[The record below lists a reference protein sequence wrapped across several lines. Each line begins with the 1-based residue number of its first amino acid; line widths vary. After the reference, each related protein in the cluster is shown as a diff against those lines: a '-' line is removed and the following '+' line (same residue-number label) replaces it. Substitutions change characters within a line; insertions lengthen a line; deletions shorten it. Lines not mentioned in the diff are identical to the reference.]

1 MKFINSLQIKQKIF
15 MSFCL
20 ISILFVFTAV
30 FSFIAGRNIQK
41 QSSILRNS
49 TYITLQH
56 SHILISEFKAIGD
69 KFSNAGVSQNA
80 GILSK
85 SKENAALFSASILE
99 LMKMDKDRTKDLEE
113 INVLFNEFNNNGYK
127 ITETLIGNGDVMSLE
142 TSMKRF
148 GEVTLEL
155 KEKLDSYEK
164 SKEEVFSSNI
174 ANIENTSKRN
184 NLIVSAITVAIII
197 ASLMMA
203 YFITRMIVGPLH
215 QLAAAFKDIAE
226 GEGDLRRRLDAG
238 RRDEIGE
245 VAEGFNTFVDKL
257 TNVLGKVVEL
267 TQRVGFSSMQLS
279 ATAEQIF
286 KGTENQNMQVTQ
298 VASAIEEMSATVIEV
313 ASNTSQAAE
322 FAKKATD
329 MAIKGGDIVS
339 RTVHGMHSIAK
350 SVEESANTIEE
361 LGRNSDQIGEIITVI
376 NDIADQTNLLALNA
390 AIEAAR
396 AGEHG
401 KGFAVVADEVRKL
414 AERTTKATKEIRE
427 KIELIQEK
435 TAGAVEAMNSGRKDV
450 DAGVGFATEA
460 GVSLTNI
467 VEIVKN
473 VSNMITQ
480 IAAAEEQQ
488 SAAAGEISTNMESIA
503 NVTKEASGSV
513 KDTSNAANELSK
525 IASELQAM
533 TSQFKL

>member
-20 ISILFVFTAV
+20 ISILLVFTAV
-30 FSFIAGRNIQK
+30 FSYIAGRNIQK

-56 SHILISEFKAIGD
+56 SHILISEFKTIGD

-85 SKENAALFSASILE
+85 SKENAELFSASILE
-99 LMKMDKDRTKDLEE
+99 LMKIDKDRTKDLEE

-148 GEVTLEL
+148 GEVTLQL

-184 NLIVSAITVAIII
+184 NLIVSAITVAMII
-197 ASLMMA
+197 ASLLMA

-339 RTVHGMHSIAK
+339 RTVHGMQSIAK

-427 KIELIQEK
+427 KIELIQDR
-435 TAGAVEAMNSGRKDV
+435 TAGAVESMNSGRKDV

-473 VSNMITQ
+473 VSNMINQ

-488 SAAAGEISTNMESIA
+488 SAAAGEISSNMESIA
-503 NVTKEASGSV
+503 NVSKEASGSV